1 MNVEIFQKKVPF
13 TGIDP
18 LEVHVNQRRYN
29 KKNHSLKIA
38 LFSESI
44 FLTWET
50 SSEVRMYEYY

>member
-1 MNVEIFQKKVPF
+1 MAFI
-13 TGIDP
+13 GIDP

-50 SSEVRMYEYY
+50 SSEVHMYEYY